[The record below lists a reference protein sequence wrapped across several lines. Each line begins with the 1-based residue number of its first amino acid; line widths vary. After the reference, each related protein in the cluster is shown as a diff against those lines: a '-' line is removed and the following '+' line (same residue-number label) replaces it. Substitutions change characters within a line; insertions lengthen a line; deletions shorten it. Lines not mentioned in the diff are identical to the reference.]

1 MTDVLVLEAADGSRL
16 AIEAVY
22 PPGSPGD
29 GGRPVMRGRVDD
41 VVDEVH
47 ERFEDV
53 LERLRGSL
61 EPLVGSLRDIAA
73 DADDVEIQFGVGFT
87 AEAGVV
93 ISSLSG
99 GANFSI
105 TIRWKRGPAP

>member
-1 MTDVLVLEAADGSRL
+1 VSDVLVLEAADGSRL

-22 PPGSPGD
+22 PPA
-29 GGRPVMRGRVDD
+29 GGNGPVMRGRGRVDD
-41 VVDEVH
+41 AVDEVH
-47 ERFEDV
+47 RRFEDV
-53 LERLRGSL
+53 LDRLRGTL

-93 ISSLSG
+93 VSSLSG

-105 TIRWKRGPAP
+105 TIRWKRAQAP